1 MKAEILAVG
10 TELLMGQITNTNA
23 QYISQKLNSIGIDVY
38 YHIVVGDNSGRLKE
52 SLLNALNRCD
62 LVIMTGGLGP
72 TQDDLTKETVADVL
86 EKKLVLHEESLER
99 IKLFFDRMKRE
110 MTDNNIKQAYL
121 PEGCTV
127 IENNNGTAPGCIVE
141 KDAKIVVMLP
151 GPPKEMKPMLDDTVI
166 PYLEQKS
173 GYKTVS
179 KYLRVFGIGES
190 QLEDRIMDLVDAQ
203 KEVTIAT
210 YAKEGQVTVRLTTK
224 CKTYEEAIFKIKP
237 VEEEIAGRLG
247 DNLYSTEDEE
257 LEYVASKLL
266 IEHGI
271 TISLAESC
279 TGGMIASRLTDVP
292 GISKVFNRGIV
303 SYSNEA
309 KMENLSVSPE
319 TLEKYGA
326 VSRQTA
332 IEMAEGVRKT
342 AKTDLG
348 ISVTGIAGPDGGTD
362 QKPVGL
368 VYVAL
373 ADKSGC
379 DCRELRLTGNRDRIR
394 NMTTLYVFDMIR
406 RYVLGAVRINKE

>member
-38 YHIVVGDNSGRLKE
+38 YHSVVGDNSGRLKE

-406 RYVLGAVRINKE
+406 RYVLGAVRVNKE